1 MTRSRP
7 PQPTHRPSQRPT
19 PSPAAKSSPPR
30 NPYALNPNPEVV
42 DPRWLLK
49 AIGLMVLLALVC
61 GYLSLCVLFY
71 QGQWQLVLHPSRST
85 PAPAAIAG
93 TPIVPIHF
101 GIDESAMPQLTGWW
115 IPAPPLA
122 SQGPLYG
129 GTTILYLPSG
139 DGSLADSDAPI
150 TLAALHA
157 AGLNVFAFD
166 YRGFGQS
173 APLHPNQR
181 RMQQDAAFSWQYL
194 TDSRHLAPTQI
205 VLFGTGVGAAL
216 ATQLAAQHPQAP
228 ALILDAPRPNLL
240 QLVAADSRAK
250 LLPVRLLFHDR
261 FELAPTLATLSTPK
275 LLVANSQARQSSH
288 PGSGDQTAALYR
300 AAANPKFTLHLS
312 ASPADNPAM
321 LQQAFT
327 RFFDQYLPTSP
338 DTKPLTAPQ
347 LPTLR

>member
-7 PQPTHRPSQRPT
+7 PRPSQRPT
-19 PSPAAKSSPPR
+19 PSPAATSSPHR

-49 AIGLMVLLALVC
+49 ALGLILLLALIC
-61 GYLSLCVLFY
+61 GYLTLCVLFY

-85 PAPAAIAG
+85 PAPSAIAG
-93 TPIVPIHF
+93 TPIVPVHF
-101 GIDESAMPQLTGWW
+101 GIDESATPQLTGWW
-115 IPAPPLA
+115 LPAAPDSRYPA
-122 SQGPLYG
+122 A
-129 GTTILYLPSG
+129 TVLYLPNG

-150 TLAALHA
+150 ALAALHTV
-157 AGLNVFAFD
+157 GINVFAFD
-166 YRGFGQS
+166 YRGYGES
-173 APLHPNQR
+173 AALHPNQL
-181 RMQQDAAFSWQYL
+181 RMQQDAAFAWQYL
-194 TDSRHLAPTQI
+194 AASRHLAPSQI

-228 ALILDAPRPNLL
+228 ALLLKAPRPDLL
-240 QLVAADSRAK
+240 DLVRADLRAK

-261 FELAPTLATLSTPK
+261 FEIAPTLSTLPTPK
-275 LLVANSQARQSSH
+275 LLIVSGQAGHSDQ
-288 PGSGDQTAALYR
+288 QTATLYR
-300 AAANPKFTLHLS
+300 SAANPKFSVYLS

-321 LQQAFT
+321 LQQAFI
-327 RFFDQYLPTSP
+327 RFFDQYLPASP

>member
-7 PQPTHRPSQRPT
+7 PKPMHRPSQRP
-19 PSPAAKSSPPR
+19 PSSPAAQSSPNR

-49 AIGLMVLLALVC
+49 ALGLILLLALVC
-61 GYLSLCVLFY
+61 GYLTLCVLFY

-101 GIDESAMPQLTGWW
+101 GPDESATPQLTGWW

-122 SQGPLYG
+122 S
-129 GTTILYLPSG
+129 GTTVLYLPSG
-139 DGSLADSDAPI
+139 DGSLADSDAPA
-150 TLAALHA
+150 TLAALHTT
-157 AGLNVFAFD
+157 GLSVFAFD
-166 YRGFGQS
+166 YSGFGQS

-181 RMQQDAAFSWQYL
+181 HMEQDAASAWQYL
-194 TDSRHLAPTQI
+194 TNSRHLAPSQI
-205 VLFGTGVGAAL
+205 VLFGSGVGAAL

-228 ALILDAPRPNLL
+228 ALILSAPQPNLL
-240 QLVAADSRAK
+240 ALVRADSRSK

-261 FELAPTLATLSTPK
+261 FEIAPLLSTLSIPK
-275 LLVANSQARQSSH
+275 LLIANSKADISGQAAQRSH
-288 PGSGDQTAALYR
+288 PGSSDQTALYR
-300 AAANPKFTLHLS
+300 SAANPKFTLYLS

-338 DTKPLTAPQ
+338 DTKPRTAPQ